1 MTIKLQ
7 PKWKYLQ
14 GGHDTGNHGKCS
26 GNSGTKKQ
34 KGTDRPIVRGS
45 RVKSFS

>member
-1 MTIKLQ
+1 MTIKLK

-14 GGHDTGNHGKCS
+14 GGQDAGNHGKCT
-26 GNSGTKKQ
+26 GNSGTKKL
-34 KGTDRPIVRGS
+34 KGRERPIVRGS